1 MPGMG
6 KTILKRALYYPI
18 TCRNRSCMCGTH
30 TGLSRSLFVRNKS
43 SFNVSDSILLIMYR
57 LTGCLHIYANFHM
70 QKWKRVRTSA
80 KIGKDKN
87 ECKSIEIIKT
97 LICIKVKYIHL
108 EDDRSFI
115 VIGIGIGI
123 KRVT

>member
-57 LTGCLHIYANFHM
+57 LWMLTHLCQFLYAKM
-70 QKWKRVRTSA
+70 EK
-80 KIGKDKN
+80 GKN
-87 ECKSIEIIKT
+87 ECRNGKGYERMQ
-97 LICIKVKYIHL
+97 KYRNNQNSDMYKGKIHTFG
-108 EDDRSFI
+108 R
-115 VIGIGIGI
+115 
-123 KRVT
+123 

>member
-57 LTGCLHIYANFHM
+57 LWMLTHLCQFLYAKM
-70 QKWKRVRTSA
+70 EQ
-80 KIGKDKN
+80 GKN

-108 EDDRSFI
+108 EDDRFFI
-115 VIGIGIGI
+115 VISVGIGIE
-123 KRVT
+123 RVA